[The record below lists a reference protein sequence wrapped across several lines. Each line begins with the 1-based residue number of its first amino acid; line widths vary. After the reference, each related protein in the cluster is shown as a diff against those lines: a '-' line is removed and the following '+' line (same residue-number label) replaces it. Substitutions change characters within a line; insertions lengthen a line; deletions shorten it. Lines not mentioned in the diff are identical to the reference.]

1 MRTAAVTKNG
11 NLYTWG
17 NNNYG
22 QLGLGHREPCPQ
34 PTLVDSLVG
43 QVGTVSMG
51 SMYCGAVLRNGRLA
65 MWGHGGHGNLGLGD
79 RKDRTRPCTVGG
91 LLSDA
96 VVVQVACTRGQNGCK
111 GGRRPKTGGA
121 EGPHTI
127 ALTAHGR
134 LYTFGTCH
142 KGVLL
147 NLGSKT
153 GAFGEPWDE
162 LEPYRVG
169 SGARNDADHPPL
181 SPAPLSVW
189 PPEHYGS
196 VGPFRWVVSGHIH
209 AAACSLDGTAWA
221 WGCGSN
227 DGRAGVE
234 RFLNARG
241 DAHPPSV
248 DAMKCY
254 MMNPHRIGVARRKYW
269 EHDTTA
275 FSNGKVVRLATGRNH
290 MAAIVNARQPSE
302 DCEREPSGEDYVC
315 STAI

>member
-1 MRTAAVTKNG
+1 MDLLVVFLNQHTIANVTTMEFLGLAYAGLPESAVDPVVFIDADERSSAAVTKNG

-134 LYTFGTCH
+134 LYTFGVHARVVPVFVVQMPPPPPSSTCLTRH
-142 KGVLL
+142 
-147 NLGSKT
+147 
-153 GAFGEPWDE
+153 
-162 LEPYRVG
+162 R
-169 SGARNDADHPPL
+169 
-181 SPAPLSVW
+181 
-189 PPEHYGS
+189 
-196 VGPFRWVVSGHIH
+196 IH
-209 AAACSLDGTAWA
+209 A
-221 WGCGSN
+221 
-227 DGRAGVE
+227 
-234 RFLNARG
+234 
-241 DAHPPSV
+241 
-248 DAMKCY
+248 
-254 MMNPHRIGVARRKYW
+254 
-269 EHDTTA
+269 
-275 FSNGKVVRLATGRNH
+275 
-290 MAAIVNARQPSE
+290 
-302 DCEREPSGEDYVC
+302 
-315 STAI
+315 